1 MIRGIIDINI
11 AAIPLSILVSP
22 QLIRKNGRLQPNNAL
37 QKQEFNNFAV
47 IGQLMF
53 FMIEMKA
60 KARNPTV
67 NLSVVKVI
75 GERLSTPILITT
87 NEELQIIVKLISKM
101 ICVKVTGPKYV
112 FREPI
117 LDFMIVAI
125 PTDKPGKTN

>member
-1 MIRGIIDINI
+1 VKKWDKNSVIRGIIDINI

-37 QKQEFNNFAV
+37 QKQELNNFAV

-101 ICVKVTGPKYV
+101 
-112 FREPI
+112 
-117 LDFMIVAI
+117 M
-125 PTDKPGKTN
+125 

>member
-125 PTDKPGKTN
+125 PTDKPGKTK